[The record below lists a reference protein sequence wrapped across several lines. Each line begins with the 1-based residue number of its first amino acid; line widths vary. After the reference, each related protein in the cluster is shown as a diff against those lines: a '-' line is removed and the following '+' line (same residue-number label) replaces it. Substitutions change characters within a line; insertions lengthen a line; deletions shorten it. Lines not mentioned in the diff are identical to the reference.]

1 MLKMIQTFY
10 PDVKHGSF
18 RVENLNTLP
27 SSMPFSC
34 AGGAIGAPG
43 AGEWVG
49 IQLNNESDKDSAI
62 QFAFSADSAE
72 QFTRRCVD
80 GAWSAW
86 AGRPASQITVK
97 DVEGYYGGDDL
108 EEVLAEIGAVMEL
121 VDDLA
126 NSGVDTTARAGLA
139 EVTSQLDA
147 TKNDVARIDDALA
160 PLLLNVDSWTS
171 VQQAMRLG
179 LAPKAFPDGTQ
190 FQAPHAVYGNV
201 VWEVVAR
208 NAEKKPGDPTAP
220 TMTLLMRDVIYTR
233 QFDAVNSLCYCADGL
248 PAGTYNFSLLAGYDV
263 DYGGG
268 KTYQFTLT
276 NPVPAGGVLV
286 FPWSYN
292 VQASTVK
299 VSSYPTRVSTV
310 AIESV
315 SVSEGSGGTSLG
327 TADGLTPNMNHTH
340 RIRYGSNNW
349 AESAARQ
356 WLNSDK
362 VANAWWEPQ
371 TIFDR
376 PPAYANAAGFL
387 GGFGEDFLAVLGKP
401 AITTARNTVFEV
413 GGTTGGSYTTA
424 DTFFLASMKN
434 VGFGQ
439 NNSLDEG
446 VLWDAY
452 DGAQNADRIKYD
464 IASAATARHW
474 WLRSPH
480 PTNANFVRSAITDGS
495 LNYNYAITALGLAA
509 ACVIM

>member
-1 MLKMIQTFY
+1 MADSYVIRQGTERNTNPMFMEIMAKDLTELAKYASKCTPGSLGYLEDATVYRLGTQGTWVKVGE
-10 PDVKHGSF
+10 DVPS
-18 RVENLNTLP
+18 RLNTL
-27 SSMPFSC
+27 
-34 AGGAIGAPG
+34 
-43 AGEWVG
+43 
-49 IQLNNESDKDSAI
+49 
-62 QFAFSADSAE
+62 
-72 QFTRRCVD
+72 
-80 GAWSAW
+80 
-86 AGRPASQITVK
+86 
-97 DVEGYYGGDDL
+97 
-108 EEVLAEIGAVMEL
+108 
-121 VDDLA
+121 
-126 NSGVDTTARAGLA
+126 
-139 EVTSQLDA
+139 TSQLADIA
-147 TKNDVARIDDALA
+147 HSVGILSGDVS
-160 PLLLNVDSWTS
+160 SWGA
-171 VQQAMRLG
+171 VQQLVQDGFGQA
-179 LAPKAFPDGTQ
+179 AFPVGTQ
-190 FQAPHAVYGNV
+190 FQAPHDVYNNV
-201 VWEVVAR
+201 VWEVVAH
-208 NAEKKPGDPTAP
+208 NAEKNPNDSLAP

-233 QFDAVNSLCYCADGL
+233 QFDAVNSLYYCADEL

-276 NPVPAGGVLV
+276 DPVPAGGVLV
-286 FPWSYN
+286 FPWGYN
-292 VQASTVK
+292 VQASAVK

-327 TADGLTPNMNHTH
+327 TADGLTTNMNHTH

-356 WLNSDK
+356 WLNSNK
-362 VANAWWEPQ
+362 AANAWWEPQ

-387 GGFGEDFLAVLGKP
+387 GGFDEDFLAVLGKP
-401 AITTARNTVFEV
+401 AITTARNTVFEI

-464 IASAATARHW
+464 IASAATARLW
-474 WLRSPH
+474 WLRSPY
-480 PTNANFVRSAITDGS
+480 PTGANLVRAANTDGS
-495 LNYNYAITALGLAA
+495 LTNYYAYTAFGLAA